1 MSSIT
6 GKIKEYYILIN
17 RKKVFAP
24 YRTDRNETISWFQ
37 RNRGYLQKTYGDVS
51 KAELVERVT
60 EVHSS
65 INMDLNHVK
74 YTLVCYLPNE
84 EDPYYITKTKS
95 HMPIISKYREDM
107 AEGDLLFENEFLAK
121 RYAQMHEDI
130 LKSLYREDVIK
141 TIKIEPVSE
150 AEIIAL
156 RQSLKN
162 RKVEDV
168 I

>member
-1 MSSIT
+1 MAT
-6 GKIKEYYILIN
+6 IKEYYILIN
-17 RKKVFAP
+17 RKKIFAP
-24 YRTDRNETISWFQ
+24 CRTERNETISWFQ
-37 RNRGYLQKTYGDVS
+37 YNKDYLQKKYGDIS
-51 KAELVERVT
+51 KAELVERTT
-60 EVHSS
+60 EIQSNIS
-65 INMDLNHVK
+65 MDLNHIK
-74 YTLVCYLPNE
+74 YGLVCYLQNE
-84 EDPYYITKTKS
+84 DDPYYITKTKS
-95 HMPIISKYREDM
+95 HMPVISKYREDM

>member
-1 MSSIT
+1 
-6 GKIKEYYILIN
+6 
-17 RKKVFAP
+17 
-24 YRTDRNETISWFQ
+24 
-37 RNRGYLQKTYGDVS
+37 
-51 KAELVERVT
+51 
-60 EVHSS
+60 
-65 INMDLNHVK
+65 MDLNHIK
-74 YTLVCYLPNE
+74 YGLVCYLQNE
-84 EDPYYITKTKS
+84 DDPYYITKTKS
-95 HMPIISKYREDM
+95 HMPVISKYREDM